1 MARTLAV
8 KEDLKVS
15 FENVVTQDPD
25 PHIKLFGNAGSR
37 SIYHEYGSATLIQ
50 GKFLIMI
57 EKVFLYVF
65 FL

>member
-25 PHIKLFGNAGSR
+25 PHIN
-37 SIYHEYGSATLIQ
+37 
-50 GKFLIMI
+50 FLEMLDPDPYIMNTDPQ
-57 EKVFLYVF
+57 L
-65 FL
+65 

>member
-25 PHIKLFGNAGSR
+25 LDLNLYVNAGS
-37 SIYHEYGSATLIQ
+37 INVMNADPQL
-50 GKFLIMI
+50 
-57 EKVFLYVF
+57 
-65 FL
+65 